1 MLLFTPNYLISK
13 FMRVLIL
20 LIFFMVSLSVNG
32 QEIGSVQRGKHS
44 VKILKNNDLFSFVY
58 SDVNSNSQNTLNS
71 FLFIDKSS
79 LYSLLMDGFESEN
92 DHQMIVQM
100 IQDTIVKFE
109 FKNINGRQLLKIK
122 QNNLSTQTFGTSIFF
137 TKDEILQLF
146 GKV

>member
-92 DHQMIVQM
+92 DHKMIVQM

>member
-1 MLLFTPNYLISK
+1 
-13 FMRVLIL
+13 MRVLIL

>member
-1 MLLFTPNYLISK
+1 
-13 FMRVLIL
+13 MRVLIL
-20 LIFFMVSLSVNG
+20 VIFFMVSLSVNG
-32 QEIGSVQRGKHS
+32 QEIGSVQSGEHS
-44 VKILKNNDLFSFVY
+44 IKILKNNDIFSFVY
-58 SDVNSNSQNTLNS
+58 SDVNSNSQKFLNS

-109 FKNINGRQLLKIK
+109 FKNIKGRQLLKIK